1 MIDKNTS
8 QNEQSGEESTLFTA
22 PTKTEELK
30 ARRKKNAAKKQRTA
44 IIVLA
49 IVAVV
54 AVLAYFFVVE
64 PMLGREDDTP
74 DESVELLDGEAL
86 TAGGSILM
94 YEHYEREDIETIEV
108 RNEHGQ
114 YAFYH
119 DKEYDTFFVKDHP
132 TAPYNTDLFASLV
145 VSAGYTV
152 AEERVHEDCEDMSEY
167 GLDASQSPASFT
179 LTARTGETHTVY
191 VGNLTASG
199 TGYYARYEGRN
210 AVYVISAD
218 VASTV
223 LAPLE
228 SLITPQLTLPLEANA
243 SYFIENFAIMDGE
256 DARIVITRLTEE
268 QKVDA
273 AMTTVYA
280 MLAPAN
286 YSVHTTNYS
295 TVLEKLGDFAGSR
308 TVELAPDEATLAKY
322 GLLEPAHAVYFTYKG
337 EEQMVVFSEK
347 NEDGK
352 YYAYSVLFNL
362 IAEVKA
368 TSVPWLEWD
377 LIKWVDFPIFLM
389 NINDVKT
396 ITVKSD
402 TATRIFDLVSKEKYL
417 DVTERVSGFK
427 PDAENFREF
436 YKVLLSTYVQ
446 GYVAE
451 DLSEAEVAELVADG
465 AYLTLTIETNA
476 GKIMEYKYYPYSTRR
491 AYYTVNGEGIFY
503 ALREMAE
510 KIVADAENVMANT
523 PIDAQAKG

>member
-1 MIDKNTS
+1 MIDKNTKENG
-8 QNEQSGEESTLFTA
+8 QVDESTLFTV

-30 ARRKKNAAKKQRTA
+30 SRRKKSTAKKQRTA

-49 IVAVV
+49 LIAVA
-54 AVLAYFFVVE
+54 AVLAYFFVVV
-64 PMLGREDDTP
+64 PILNREDDTP
-74 DESVELLDGEAL
+74 DENVELLEGEVL

-108 RNEHGQ
+108 RNEYGQ

-132 TAPYNTDLFASLV
+132 NAPYNTELFASLV
-145 VSAGYTV
+145 VSAGYTHV
-152 AEERVHEDCEDMSEY
+152 EERVLEYCEDMSEY
-167 GLDASQSPASFT
+167 GLDESQSPASFT
-179 LTARTGETHTVY
+179 LTSRTGETHTVY
-191 VGNLTASG
+191 VGNLTPSG
-199 TGYYARYEGRN
+199 MGYYARYEGRN
-210 AVYVISAD
+210 AVYVMSSD
-218 VASTV
+218 VATTV

-256 DARIVITRLTEE
+256 EARIVITRLTEE
-268 QKVDA
+268 QKEDA

-308 TVELAPDEATLAKY
+308 TVELSPDESTLAKY
-322 GLLEPAHAVYFTYKG
+322 GLLTPAHAVYFTHKG
-337 EEQMVVFSEK
+337 NEQMVVFSEK

-352 YYAYSVLFNL
+352 YYAYSMLFNL

-368 TSVPWLEWD
+368 ASVPWLEWD

-402 TATRIFDLVSKEKYL
+402 TATRIFDIVSREKSL
-417 DVTERVSGFK
+417 DVTERISGFK

-436 YKVLLSTYVQ
+436 YKVLLMTYVQ

-451 DLSEAEVAELVADG
+451 DLSDAEVNALTESE
-465 AYLTLTIETNA
+465 AYLTLTVETNA
-476 GKIMEYKYYPYSTRR
+476 GKVMEYKYYPYSTRR

-510 KIVADAENVMANT
+510 KIVKDAENIMTNT
-523 PIDAQAKG
+523 PIDAEAKG

>member
-8 QNEQSGEESTLFTA
+8 QNEQAQESTLFTA
-22 PTKTEELK
+22 PTKTEEMK

-49 IVAVV
+49 LVVV
-54 AVLAYFFVVE
+54 AAVIAYFFVVE
-64 PMLGREDDTP
+64 PMLNREDETP
-74 DESVELLDGEAL
+74 DEQIELLDGEAL
-86 TAGGSILM
+86 TAGGKLLM
-94 YEHYEREDIETIEV
+94 FEHYEREDIETIDV
-108 RNEHGQ
+108 RNEYGQ
-114 YAFYH
+114 YGFYH
-119 DKEYDTFFVKDHP
+119 DKEYDTFFVADHP
-132 TAPYNTDLFASLV
+132 NAPYDTDLFASLV
-145 VSAGYTV
+145 VSAGYTRV
-152 AEERVHEDCEDMSEY
+152 DERVHEDCEDMSEY

-179 LTARTGETHTVY
+179 LTARTGEKHTVY
-191 VGNLTASG
+191 VGNLTPSG
-199 TGYYARYEGRN
+199 TGYYARYDGRN

-218 VASTV
+218 LASTV
-223 LAPLE
+223 LAPIE
-228 SLITPQLTLPLEANA
+228 ALITPQLTLPLEANA

-256 DARIVITRLTEE
+256 EARIVITRLTEE
-268 QKVDA
+268 QKEDA

-308 TVELAPDEATLAKY
+308 TVELSPDEETLAKY

-337 EEQMVVFSEK
+337 EQQMVVFSEK

-352 YYAYSVLFNL
+352 YYAYSMLFNL
-362 IAEVKA
+362 IAEVKD
-368 TSVPWLEWD
+368 TSIPWLEWD

-402 TATRIFDLVSKEKYL
+402 TATRIFDIVSKEKAL
-417 DVTERVSGFK
+417 DVTERITGFK
-427 PDAENFREF
+427 PDTENFREF
-436 YKVLLSTYVQ
+436 YKVLLMTYVQ
-446 GYVAE
+446 GYVSE
-451 DLSEAEVAELVADG
+451 DLSDAELSALVADE
-465 AYLTLTIETNA
+465 AYLTLTVETNA
-476 GKIMEYKYYPYSTRR
+476 GKVMEYKYYPYSTRR

-510 KIVADAENVMANT
+510 KIVADGENVMTNT
-523 PIDAQAKG
+523 PIDAEAKG